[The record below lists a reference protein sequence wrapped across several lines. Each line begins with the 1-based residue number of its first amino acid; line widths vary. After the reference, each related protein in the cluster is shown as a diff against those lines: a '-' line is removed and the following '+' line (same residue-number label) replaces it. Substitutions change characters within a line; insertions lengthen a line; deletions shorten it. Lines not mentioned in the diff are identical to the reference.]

1 MAPGRLIPGP
11 YPGEV
16 IFRVPTNSVRMPTGI
31 LMVRGVSHFLRIAQK
46 GRRDPL
52 AQQKNNAHP
61 IARSKQDER
70 RELIL
75 SARHSL
81 LICIL
86 TPNSF
91 THSIATS

>member
-1 MAPGRLIPGP
+1 
-11 YPGEV
+11 
-16 IFRVPTNSVRMPTGI
+16 
-31 LMVRGVSHFLRIAQK
+31 MVRGVSHFLRIAQK

-81 LICIL
+81 HHWYFDPQLFRAFDCHFVAGINMPHHTCTRI
-86 TPNSF
+86 
-91 THSIATS
+91 IR